1 MKVGDLVRWSTHEA
15 WQHAG
20 LGTIVEVDPRGV
32 TRRFV
37 FMHRDAPEL
46 DIAYRIMWHVDIED
60 IPGYKGTWYT
70 SEDFDDGT
78 IVKV

>member
-1 MKVGDLVRWSTHEA
+1 MNKMKVGDLVRWSTHVA

-20 LGTIVEVDPRGV
+20 LGTIVDIDPH
-32 TRRFV
+32 RRCAT
-37 FMHRDAPEL
+37 DPETS
-46 DIAYRIMWHVDIED
+46 YRIMWHVDIED
-60 IPGYKGTWYT
+60 IPGHKGTWYT